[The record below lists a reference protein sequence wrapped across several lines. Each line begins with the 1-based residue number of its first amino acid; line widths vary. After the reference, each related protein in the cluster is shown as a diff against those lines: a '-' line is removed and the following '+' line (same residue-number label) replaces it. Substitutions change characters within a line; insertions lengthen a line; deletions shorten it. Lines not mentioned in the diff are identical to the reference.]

1 MNNIPNK
8 KTIELLKLNDATT
21 KKVVDFIKNADLYLE
36 NYRYEE
42 NPKLDIELDSEQ
54 IDEKTL
60 KIQNIV
66 EQAKLGI
73 NQILMI

>member
-8 KTIELLKLNDATT
+8 KTIELLKLNDDTT
-21 KKVVDFIKNADLYLE
+21 KKVVEFIKNADLYLE

-42 NPKLDIELDSEQ
+42 NPNLDIEMDTES

-60 KIQNIV
+60 KSQNIV
-66 EQAKLGI
+66 EQLV
-73 NQILMI
+73 